1 MRIDNGFNEILTSSA
16 DAELSL
22 NLSER
27 RARSEAWD
35 KALFSLDNKRLK
47 AKGLSPNSDAE
58 SWKEDR
64 EIDEDNIAES
74 DPILFEAGQI
84 LGNQIGVV
92 SASNRLQI
100 VQLEPNMA
108 TP

>member
-1 MRIDNGFNEILTSSA
+1 MSA
-16 DAELSL
+16 S
-22 NLSER
+22 
-27 RARSEAWD
+27 
-35 KALFSLDNKRLK
+35 NKRSAEEISLLQGLHSTLESNLRSHGV
-47 AKGLSPNSDAE
+47 AKNNSSD
-58 SWKEDR
+58 
-64 EIDEDNIAES
+64 IDEDNIAES

-84 LGNQIGVV
+84 LGNQIGVI

>member
-1 MRIDNGFNEILTSSA
+1 SA
-16 DAELSL
+16 EAELSL

-47 AKGLSPNSDAE
+47 AKGLKPNSNIE
-58 SWKEDR
+58 TWKEDR
-64 EIDEDNIAES
+64 EIDEDDIAIS

-84 LGNQIGVV
+84 LGNQIRVI
-92 SASNRLQI
+92 SANNRLQI